1 MQRLSQK
8 NLTNI
13 LGKVADKNYH
23 ISKENY
29 DRELIKPGI
38 VHFGVGNFHRCHQ
51 AVYIDKLLG
60 QGDLEWG
67 IIGVSMRSSKIRDAL
82 KPQDFLYTE
91 ATLGSQ
97 IEFRIIGSILD
108 ILVAPE
114 DPVAVIDQLA
124 DTNIKLVTTTITEKG
139 YCLSSGQIDVDHP
152 DIVADKNNLERPRSI
167 YGYIAAA
174 LIQRYKDEAVPLSV
188 ICCDNIQSGG
198 VTLREGVDMLLELH
212 AKDILGW
219 VEKNVSFASSMVDRV
234 SPATDQ
240 SLKQLVN
247 SALEFDDAWP
257 VSAEPFTLWVIE
269 DKFAGVRPVLDQV
282 GALFTDDILLY
293 ELMKLRLLNAGHSI
307 IAVLGYLDKR
317 EMIHQAL
324 KQPYILK
331 FVQKALYENLLP
343 VTDIPEDC
351 QGEDYISDVIQ
362 RFHNGGT
369 PYRAQQV
376 NSDSSQKIRLRWFP
390 SIDNAL
396 ARNSNTKLISF
407 FVAAWV
413 VYIEKALSAGEL
425 KDPLSDKFSVEYQND
440 METIHHFLVVAGADS
455 FNFITSAGFMRDVLD
470 TYKILKQSDIKTA
483 LNLFLAKPREVNHA

>member
-29 DRELIKPGI
+29 DRDVIKPGI

-91 ATLGSQ
+91 ATLGSK

-114 DPVAVIDQLA
+114 DPVAVINQLA
-124 DTNIKLVTTTITEKG
+124 DTNIKLATTTITEKG
-139 YCLSSGQIDVDHP
+139 YCLSSGQIDSDHP
-152 DIVADKNNLERPRSI
+152 DIVADKNSLERPRSI

-174 LIQRYKDEAVPLSV
+174 IIQRSKDYAAPLSV
-188 ICCDNIQSGG
+188 ICCDNIQDGG

-212 AKDILGW
+212 AKDVLGW
-219 VEKNVSFASSMVDRV
+219 AGKNVSFASSMVDRV

-240 SLKQLVN
+240 SLNQLVN
-247 SALEFDDAWP
+247 STLEFDDAWP
-257 VSAEPFTLWVIE
+257 VSAEPFTQWVIE
-269 DKFAGVRPVLDQV
+269 DKFAGIRPVLDQV
-282 GALFTDDILLY
+282 GALFTDDISLY
-293 ELMKLRLLNAGHSI
+293 EQMKLRLLNAGHSI
-307 IAVLGYLDKR
+307 IAVLGYLDNR

-331 FVQKALYENLLP
+331 FVQKALHENLLP
-343 VTDIPEDC
+343 VTNIPEDC
-351 QGEDYISDVIQ
+351 RGEDYISVVIQ
-362 RFHNGGT
+362 RFHNSGT

-396 ARNSNTKLISF
+396 AQHTNTKLMSF

-413 VYIEKALSAGEL
+413 IYIEKALSAGEL
-425 KDPLSDKFSVEYQND
+425 SDPLSDHFSSEYENDVE
-440 METIHHFLVVAGADS
+440 TVHHFLVVAGANS
-455 FNFITSAGFMRDVLD
+455 FNFINSALFMSDVLD
-470 TYKILKQSDIKTA
+470 TYITLKQSDVKVA
-483 LNLFLAKPREVNHA
+483 LNLFLAKHREVNHA

>member
-29 DRELIKPGI
+29 DRDVIKPGI

-114 DPVAVIDQLA
+114 DPVAVINQLA
-124 DTNIKLVTTTITEKG
+124 DTNIKLATTTITEKG
-139 YCLSSGQIDVDHP
+139 YCLSSGQIDSDHP
-152 DIVADKNNLERPRSI
+152 DIVADKNSLERPRSI

-174 LIQRYKDEAVPLSV
+174 IIQRSKDHAAPLSV
-188 ICCDNIQSGG
+188 ICCDNIQDGG

-212 AKDILGW
+212 AKDVLGW
-219 VEKNVSFASSMVDRV
+219 AEKNVSFASSMVDRV

-240 SLKQLVN
+240 SLNQLVN
-247 SALEFDDAWP
+247 STLEFDDAWP
-257 VSAEPFTLWVIE
+257 VSAEPFTQWVIE
-269 DKFAGVRPVLDQV
+269 DKFAGIRPALDQV
-282 GALFTDDILLY
+282 GALFTDDISLY
-293 ELMKLRLLNAGHSI
+293 EQMKLRLLNAGHSI
-307 IAVLGYLDKR
+307 ISVLGYLDNR

-331 FVQKALYENLLP
+331 FVQKALHENLLP

-351 QGEDYISDVIQ
+351 RGEDYISDVIQ
-362 RFHNGGT
+362 RFHNSGT

-396 ARNSNTKLISF
+396 AQRTNTKLMSF

-413 VYIEKALSAGEL
+413 IYIEKALSAGEL
-425 KDPLSDKFSVEYQND
+425 SDPLSDHFSSEYEND
-440 METIHHFLVVAGADS
+440 METVHHFLVVAGANS
-455 FNFITSAGFMRDVLD
+455 FNFINSALFMSDVLD
-470 TYKILKQSDIKTA
+470 TYITLKQSDVKVA
-483 LNLFLAKPREVNHA
+483 LNLFLAKHREVNHA